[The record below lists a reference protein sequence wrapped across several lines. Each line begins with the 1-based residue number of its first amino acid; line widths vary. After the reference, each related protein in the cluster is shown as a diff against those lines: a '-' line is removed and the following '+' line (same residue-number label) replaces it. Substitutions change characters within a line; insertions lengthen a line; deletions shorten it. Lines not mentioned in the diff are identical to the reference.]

1 MFDNLYPTMQWANH
15 ANTWPHA
22 ACSQFVQAGGIRWH
36 VQTMGEGPCL
46 LLLHGTGSGSF
57 SWRGLMPLLSAH
69 FKVIA
74 PDLPGHAFTSRGPDG
89 SLSLNGMTEGIRA
102 LLLQLNQTPAV
113 IAGHSAGAA
122 IAANLVLQQRS
133 LHATQLIGLN
143 PAWLPLPGLP
153 SWIFGPA
160 AKLAAINPISAWAT
174 AKFAKRPSTID
185 KSIAQTGSKLDA
197 EGMALYQQV
206 FSHSGHVHSVLNM
219 MAAWQLSPLS
229 SSLHKIQNA
238 VDILVGLEDGTVP
251 PSMADEACR
260 IMLQARLHKQPN
272 LGHLAHEEDPHGT
285 AALLFNAC
293 GFTPTRQASFV

>member
-15 ANTWPHA
+15 CNTWPHA

-57 SWRGLMPLLSAH
+57 SWRGLMPLLSPY

-74 PDLPGHAFTSRGPDG
+74 PDLPGHVFTSRGPDG
-89 SLSLNGMTEGIRA
+89 SMSLNGMSEGIRA
-102 LLLQLNQTPAV
+102 LMLQLNLTPAV

-133 LHATQLIGLN
+133 LHASRLIGLN

-174 AKFAKRPSTID
+174 AKLAKRPAMID

-219 MAAWQLSPLS
+219 MAAWQLTSLS
-229 SSLHKIQNA
+229 SALHKIKNP
-238 VDILVGLEDGTVP
+238 VDILVGSEDGTVP
-251 PSMADEACR
+251 PSMAEEACN
-260 IMLQARLHKQPN
+260 IMPQARLQMQQH
-272 LGHLAHEEDPHGT
+272 LGHLAHEEDPEGT
-285 AALLFNAC
+285 ASLLLGIDGLA
-293 GFTPTRQASFV
+293 TARQASFG

>member
-1 MFDNLYPTMQWANH
+1 MFDSLYPTMQWAQY
-15 ANTWPHA
+15 ANRWPHA

-36 VQTMGEGPCL
+36 VQTMGSGPCL

-57 SWRGLMPLLSAH
+57 SWRGLMPLLSPH
-69 FKVIA
+69 FKIIA
-74 PDLPGHAFTSRGPDG
+74 PDLPGHAFTSRGPEG

-102 LLLQLNQTPAV
+102 LMLQLNLSPAI

-122 IAANLVLQQRS
+122 IAANFILQQRS
-133 LHATQLIGLN
+133 LQATRLIGLN

-160 AKLAAINPISAWAT
+160 AKLAALNPLSAWAT
-174 AKFAKRPSTID
+174 AKFAKRQSTID

-219 MAAWQLSPLS
+219 MAAWQLLPLAS
-229 SSLHKIQNA
+229 ALHTIHNP
-238 VDILVGLEDGTVP
+238 VDLLVGLEDGTVP
-251 PSMADEACR
+251 PSMADEAIK
-260 IMLQARLHKQPN
+260 IMPQARVHFQQK
-272 LGHLAHEEDPHGT
+272 LGHLAHEEDPAGT
-285 AALLFNAC
+285 ASLMLQIC
-293 GFTPTRQASFV
+293 GVAA

>member
-15 ANTWPHA
+15 CNSWPHA

-36 VQTMGEGPCL
+36 VQMMGEGPCL

-57 SWRGLMPLLSAH
+57 SWRHLMPLLSPY

-74 PDLPGHAFTSRGPDG
+74 PDLPGHVFTSRGPDG
-89 SLSLNGMTEGIRA
+89 SMSLNGMSEGIRA
-102 LLLQLNQTPAV
+102 LMLQLNLTPAV

-122 IAANLVLQQRS
+122 IAANLVIQQRS
-133 LHATQLIGLN
+133 LHASRLIGLN

-174 AKFAKRPSTID
+174 AKLAKRPAMID

-219 MAAWQLSPLS
+219 MAAWQLTSLS
-229 SSLHKIQNA
+229 SALHKIKNS
-238 VDILVGLEDGTVP
+238 VDILVGSEDGTVP
-251 PSMADEACR
+251 PSMAEEACN
-260 IMLQARLHKQPN
+260 IMPQARLHMQHH
-272 LGHLAHEEDPHGT
+272 LGHLAHEEDPEGT
-285 AALLFNAC
+285 ASLLLEIGGLA
-293 GFTPTRQASFV
+293 TARQASFS